1 MASTYEPITTQ
12 TLASAAASVTFSS
25 ISSTYTDLILVA
37 NAKVST
43 AADVQECYL
52 QFNSDTATNYSLTRL
67 YGTGSSALS
76 GRETNITKIDNIR
89 LPGSNSASTVF
100 GNMIANINNYSNTTT
115 YKNVLLRMNA
125 ETTNGQLGTVVG
137 LWRSTS
143 AISTILFAPT
153 SGNFVAGSTFTLYGI
168 KAA

>member
-1 MASTYEPITTQ
+1 MAITYTPIATQ
-12 TLASAAASVTFSS
+12 TLGSAAASVTFSS
-25 ISSTYTDLILVA
+25 IPSTYTDLIFIA
-37 NAKVST
+37 NTKAST
-43 AADVQECYL
+43 ATDVQECYL

-76 GRETNITKIDNIR
+76 GREINITKIDNIR

-100 GNMIANINNYSNTTT
+100 GNMIANIQNYSNSTTNKT
-115 YKNVLLRMNA
+115 TILRMNA
-125 ETTNGQLGTVVG
+125 ETTNGQVGAIVG

-168 KAA
+168 KSA